1 MSENQTL
8 VQKFRCC
15 VLQNFPFI
23 EEDFDSLTT
32 YELICKV
39 VEYLNNTITQTNN
52 NTLQVQ
58 ELTKKFNDLKTY
70 IDNYFE
76 NLNLQDE
83 INNKLDEMAESG
95 ELQNL
100 LLQFLNSLF
109 IYNNVSEMLASNTLV
124 NNSIV
129 KTLGFYSSG
138 DNGGAIYKIT
148 HIEQVVDNKTIF
160 ALNNNLY
167 AVLQIE
173 DSMYAEQ
180 FGAKAEL
187 NYDNKEIIQTAVNN
201 ASEIKFR

>member
-8 VQKFRCC
+8 VQKFRYCI
-15 VLQNFPFI
+15 LQNFPFI

-32 YELICKV
+32 YELICKI

-58 ELTKKFNDLKTY
+58 ELTKKFNDLKEY
-70 IDNYFE
+70 IDNYFAK
-76 NLNLQDE
+76 LDVQVE
-83 INNKLDEMAESG
+83 IDKKLDEMAESG

-109 IYNNVSEMLASNTLV
+109 IYNNVSEMLASNNLV

-129 KTLGFYSSG
+129 ETLGFYSSG

-148 HIEQVVDNKTIF
+148 NIEQIVDNKTIF